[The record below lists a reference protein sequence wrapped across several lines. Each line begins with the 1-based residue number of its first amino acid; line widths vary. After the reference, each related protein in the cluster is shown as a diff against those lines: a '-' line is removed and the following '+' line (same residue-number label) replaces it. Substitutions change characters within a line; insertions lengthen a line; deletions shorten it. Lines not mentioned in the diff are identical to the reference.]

1 MGYFL
6 DLAKANQSKLRRRTA
21 KDREAAERGSMV
33 ELVERGFTIELVSV
47 SSTEVFLVRVDELPP
62 VGTLVHIKSEN
73 RGVRIWR
80 VELIR
85 LVVEESGFGEY
96 AVMVRE
102 IMEDPVRLMDLFA
115 RPEHLEGGDS
125 K

>member
-1 MGYFL
+1 M
-6 DLAKANQSKLRRRTA
+6 
-21 KDREAAERGSMV
+21 
-33 ELVERGFTIELVSV
+33 IELVNV
-47 SSTEVFLVRVDELPP
+47 VGGEVFGVRVEELPP
-62 VGTLVHIKSEN
+62 VGTWVHIKSEN
-73 RGVRIWR
+73 RGVSIWR

>member
-1 MGYFL
+1 
-6 DLAKANQSKLRRRTA
+6 
-21 KDREAAERGSMV
+21 MV

-47 SSTEVFLVRVDELPP
+47 SSMEVFLVRVDELPT
-62 VGTLVHIKSEN
+62 VGTLVHINSEN
-73 RGVRIWR
+73 LGVRIWR